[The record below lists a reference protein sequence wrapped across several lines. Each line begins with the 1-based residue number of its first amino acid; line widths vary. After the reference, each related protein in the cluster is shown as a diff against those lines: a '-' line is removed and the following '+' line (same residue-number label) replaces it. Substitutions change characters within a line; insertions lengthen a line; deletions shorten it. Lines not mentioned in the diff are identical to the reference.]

1 MLYLAEGGPN
11 HSIDDHSLQQL
22 LEPLFKRF
30 SGARRLLAIPPDFTR
45 FYSRAGRITELIY
58 QSFGERLT
66 DVLPAVGTHDPMSSA
81 QIRRMFG
88 SLPEERIRYHRW
100 REDAVTLGR
109 IPPSFI
115 REVSE
120 GRLEFD
126 YPVQLNRM
134 IVEGEYDAIFS
145 VGQVV
150 PHEVVGLANYTKNI
164 FVGTGGKEA
173 IDKSHYL
180 GAVYGM
186 ERMMGRAD
194 TPVRRVLN
202 HAAEQYASE
211 IPLIYILTVVE
222 NSEEGEIILRGVY
235 AGDDDECF
243 YAAAELAQQVNVYE
257 LPEPVDHVVAYLDP
271 DEFHSTW
278 LGNKA
283 VYRSRMAIAD
293 GGLLT
298 VIAPAVST
306 FGEDREIDALIRE
319 YGYRGTSN
327 TLARVAEGGNL
338 SENLSAAA
346 HLIHGSS
353 EGRFDIEYAPG
364 KVGRAEIEGVGYRYR
379 ELREVMERYTPEGK
393 ATGFHEE
400 PGGGRYY
407 FIANPALGLWSSS
420 PINR

>member
-1 MLYLAEGGPN
+1 
-11 HSIDDHSLQQL
+11 LQEL
-22 LEPLFKRF
+22 LQPLFDTF
-30 SGARRLLAIPPDFTR
+30 SDANRVLAIPPDFTR
-45 FYSRAGRITELIY
+45 FYSRAGRITELLY
-58 QSFGERLT
+58 NRYGERLT
-66 DVLPAVGTHDPMSSA
+66 DVLPAVGTHDPMSEK

-88 SLPEERIRYHRW
+88 SLPPELIRYHRW

-109 IPPSFI
+109 VSPAFI
-115 REVSE
+115 RDVSE
-120 GRLEFD
+120 GRLDFD

-134 IVEGEYDAIFS
+134 IPEGGYDAIFS

-202 HAAEQYASE
+202 HAAKEYASG
-211 IPLIYILTVVE
+211 IPLIYILTVIE
-222 NSEEGEIILRGVY
+222 NTEEGEMILRGVY

-243 YAAAELAQQVNVYE
+243 YAAAELSQQVNVYE
-257 LPEPVDHVVAYLDP
+257 LPRAVDHVVAYLDP
-271 DEFHSTW
+271 EEFHSTW

-293 GGLLT
+293 GGRLT
-298 VIAPAVST
+298 VIGPGVST
-306 FGEDREIDALIRE
+306 FGEDKEIDALIRTH
-319 YGYRGTSN
+319 GYRGTDR
-327 TLARVAEGGNL
+327 TLSLVAEGSEL
-338 SENLSAAA
+338 RENLSAAA

-353 EGRFDIEYAPG
+353 EGRFEIEYAPG
-364 KVGRAEIEGVGYRYR
+364 GLSRKEIEGVGYNYR
-379 ELREVMERYTPEGK
+379 DVEEAVKAYEPEGK
-393 ATGFHEE
+393 ASGFYRDNGGEE
-400 PGGGRYY
+400 YY
-407 FIANPALGLWSSS
+407 FIANPALGLWSSTPVS
-420 PINR
+420 Q